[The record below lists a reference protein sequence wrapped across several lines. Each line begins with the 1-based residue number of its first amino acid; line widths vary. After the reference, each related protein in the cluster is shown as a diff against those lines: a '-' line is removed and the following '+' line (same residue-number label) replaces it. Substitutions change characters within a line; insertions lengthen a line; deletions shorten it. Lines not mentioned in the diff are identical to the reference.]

1 VRPERSRKPQRHVG
15 GNPRRAVENPRKR
28 RARNMQI
35 LRRRRHIH
43 LTQRMRRIL
52 PGCGGLCILAIVCF
66 SSRVPHPSQFSFY
79 PQTMGAPGP
88 SLLGTWDSK
97 NLDSPELFF
106 RPSSRARIVLSQVR
120 KSGPGT
126 PGTHLGLNSS
136 QDALKDTRYG
146 MLRAA

>member
-1 VRPERSRKPQRHVG
+1 MSAEIPAAPLRIRESVVRATCSFFAA
-15 GNPRRAVENPRKR
+15 AVTSISPS
-28 RARNMQI
+28 AS
-35 LRRRRHIH
+35 
-43 LTQRMRRIL
+43 RRIY

-66 SSRVPHPSQFSFY
+66 SSRVPQPSQFSFY

-106 RPSSRARIVLSQVR
+106 RPSSKARIVLSQVR
-120 KSGPGT
+120 KSRPWT

-136 QDALKDTRYG
+136 QDALKNTRYG